1 MGCRYRGIH
10 ENFGG
15 QTNGVRSAKFAPD
28 EQTLLSSSE
37 DTTIKIWDFET
48 YQCLRTF
55 EGHTRA
61 VISVVSPDDCV
72 LASGATDQTV
82 IIWDMNEKLHPQG
95 DRVFGH
101 GEWGMGHRAWGRS
114 YLFGPCPMPQAAGR
128 LSLSTHSWDG
138 VSRRFQ

>member
-15 QTNGVRSAKFAPD
+15 QTNGVWSAKFTPD

-82 IIWDMNEKLHPQG
+82 RIWDMKT
-95 DRVFGH
+95 
-101 GEWGMGHRAWGRS
+101 GECLRILTDHTRWIFAITKIHSPVKSPILAS
-114 YLFGPCPMPQAAGR
+114 SIEDQTIR
-128 LSLSTHSWDG
+128 L
-138 VSRRFQ
+138 